1 MRKQEYPYQNRSLT
15 NIKGEKW
22 KPIPDMDELFWISN
36 YGRIKALSRYILR
49 KTAAKGFWTKERIVP
64 SQVQKTLNHFTGDF
78 MYQLY
83 AGAQI
88 EGNRHRFNIR
98 RLVYHLFVS
107 PLPSNPPR
115 NEVIAMKDDNGL
127 NCKASNLKLI
137 SVSQRQQRIFI
148 RHRTEST
155 FKKLTAIQRREMAR
169 KNQSLKLVVKQ
180 FGIDGKLLKVFDSIT
195 EAAKATGTNITSISL
210 VASGKM
216 RSANG
221 FVWRYKKGN
230 YKGELA
236 KLPAFKKV
244 IQYALDG
251 KIINSYK
258 TIKEAAGANK
268 FNAGNIGAALNGIRK
283 HANGFVWRYED
294 RSYNGELAGIRT
306 KHERKIEQ
314 LTLSGKRIEVY
325 STIKEAAHQT
335 RIHNTSITQAARGR
349 KKHAGNFMWKYAD

>member
-1 MRKQEYPYQNRSLT
+1 M
-15 NIKGEKW
+15 
-22 KPIPDMDELFWISN
+22 PIPEMDELFWISN

-49 KTAAKGFWTKERIVP
+49 KTAGNGFWTKERIVP
-64 SQVQKTLNHFTGDF
+64 SQVQKTLNQFTGDF

-88 EGNRHRFNIR
+88 EGHRHRFNIR

-148 RHRTEST
+148 RHRAESP
-155 FKKLTAIQRREMAR
+155 FKKLTSIERQEIAR
-169 KNQSLKLVVKQ
+169 KSQSSKLIVKQ
-180 FGIDGKLLKVFDSIT
+180 FSIDGKLLKMFESIT
-195 EAAKATGTNITSISL
+195 EAAKVTGTNITSISL

-221 FVWRYKKGN
+221 FVWRYEKGN

-236 KLPAFKKV
+236 KLPAFKKI

-251 KIINSYK
+251 KVINSYK
-258 TIKEAAGANK
+258 TITEAAGANN
-268 FNAGNIGAALNGIRK
+268 FNAGNIGAVLNGIK
-283 HANGFVWRYED
+283 NHANGFVWRYED
-294 RSYNGELAGIRT
+294 RPYNGELEDVRT
-306 KHERKIEQ
+306 KHERKIER
-314 LTLSGKRIEVY
+314 LILSGNE
-325 STIKEAAHQT
+325 
-335 RIHNTSITQAARGR
+335 
-349 KKHAGNFMWKYAD
+349 